1 MEAIAVSRPVWL
13 IEYEGKDITAEIAP
27 FVTNVTYTDRLEGE
41 SDEVEIVLDDREGR
55 WKDRWYPEQGS
66 RLTVRM
72 GYDGRPLM
80 PCGVFELDEIELA
93 GPPDTVTLRGVA
105 AGIKPALRTKK
116 SRAFEGVTLRQIAE
130 RVARENGLRLAGV
143 IDDIRLGRV
152 TQNQEY
158 DLAFL
163 KRISDDYGQVFS
175 VRGDTIIYHELA
187 ELQKTPPVLVIDRGQ
202 MTRWRMS
209 DKTSRVYCAAR
220 VRYFDPKT
228 KKVIETSVD
237 NKAVKG
243 GDSLI
248 ITERCENKAQAIKRA
263 RAALKKANIRQ
274 VEGEVAV
281 IGDPRLVAGNNVELT
296 GLGRLSGV
304 YQIRVSRH
312 LMDRSGGYRTEIE
325 VISHA

>member
-1 MEAIAVSRPVWL
+1 VEAIAVAQPVWL
-13 IEYEGKDITAEIAP
+13 VEYGGKDITADIAP
-27 FVTNVTYTDRLEGE
+27 FVLAVTYTDRLEGE
-41 SDEVEIVLDDREGR
+41 SDEVEIALDDREGR
-55 WKDRWYPEQGS
+55 WKNAWYPTKGD

-72 GYDGRPLM
+72 GYEGQPLV
-80 PCGVFELDEIELA
+80 PCGEFELDEIELS

-116 SRAFEGVTLRQIAE
+116 SRAFEGMTLRQIAE
-130 RVARENGLRLAGV
+130 RVARENGLTLAGKV
-143 IDDIRLGRV
+143 DDITLGRV
-152 TQNQEY
+152 TQHQEH

-175 VRGDTIIYHELA
+175 VRGDTLTFYELA
-187 ELQKTPPVLVIDRGQ
+187 DLQAEAAVLVIDRRR
-202 MTRWRMS
+202 MSRWRLT
-209 DKTSRVYCAAR
+209 DKTSRIYCAAR

-228 KKVIETSVD
+228 KKLIETSVD

-248 ITERCENKAQAIKRA
+248 IAERCETRAQAIKRA
-263 RAALKKANIRQ
+263 HAALKKANVRQ

-281 IGDPRLVAGNNVELT
+281 MGEPRLVAGSNVELT
-296 GLGRLSGV
+296 GLGKLSGA
-304 YQIRVSRH
+304 YQIRLSRH

-325 VISHA
+325 VVSHA